1 MFSFVFPLIILHL
14 LCLSCLLSFVFS
26 FFLLPLTLSPQ
37 ESSRGESPLSSE
49 KGKGKADE
57 SSSLSSVSSATS
69 SADDIRGMIFQKEV
83 PETQFSTVFTDQIL
97 LSFFKTFLGGME
109 EGKPLS
115 LLHFATAGSLLVEKI
130 EAVNGKWDDGK
141 KQEVKGEIE
150 RLGKMLAG
158 VTSMEDVMA
167 HAPTLIILIDRM
179 GSVMKDDLFQEMLA
193 LFKTIEKEIGY
204 VLSDLYF
211 PIFLKSRYY
220 SRYKARI
227 S

>member
-1 MFSFVFPLIILHL
+1 MSF
-14 LCLSCLLSFVFS
+14 
-26 FFLLPLTLSPQ
+26 Q
-37 ESSRGESPLSSE
+37 RESSEGETE
-49 KGKGKADE
+49 
-57 SSSLSSVSSATS
+57 
-69 SADDIRGMIFQKEV
+69 
-83 PETQFSTVFTDQIL
+83 FSTIFTDQIL

-115 LLHFATAGSLLVEKI
+115 LLHFTTEGSSLVEKI
-130 EAVNGKWDDGK
+130 ESVKKWDDGK
-141 KQEVKGEIE
+141 RKEIKNDIE
-150 RLGKMLAG
+150 RLGKMLVG
-158 VTSMEDVMA
+158 VTSMEDVIA
-167 HAPTLIILIDRM
+167 EAPTLVILIDRM

-193 LFKTIEKEIGY
+193 LFKVIEKEIAF